1 MPSLPNIAPQLCR
14 AVNEPPTGP
23 GWVHEIKHD
32 GHRVIATVQGGL
44 VRLWSRPGNDA
55 TKRFASIAAW
65 LGQLPVNTAILDDE
79 VAVPDERGVT
89 HIDQLDAARE
99 PERLAFFV
107 HRCGDTRCAPVYPK
121 CEPSVIPRS

>member
-44 VRLWSRPGNDA
+44 VRLSSRPGNDA

-65 LGQLPVNTAILDDE
+65 LGQLPVNTAGIDGE
-79 VAVPDERGVT
+79 AAVNRGSGQRE
-89 HIDQLDAARE
+89 HPQFAR
-99 PERLAFFV
+99 V
-107 HRCGDTRCAPVYPK
+107 VKMNG
-121 CEPSVIPRS
+121 